1 MSRTYVLTT
10 LQPLRVH
17 TGSIVA
23 PMSRRSA
30 PGLQMAIAACSA
42 LSAVLHTR
50 NESASILPTG

>member
-1 MSRTYVLTT
+1 MP
-10 LQPLRVH
+10 QPLRVQ

-42 LSAVLHTR
+42 LSAVLQTR